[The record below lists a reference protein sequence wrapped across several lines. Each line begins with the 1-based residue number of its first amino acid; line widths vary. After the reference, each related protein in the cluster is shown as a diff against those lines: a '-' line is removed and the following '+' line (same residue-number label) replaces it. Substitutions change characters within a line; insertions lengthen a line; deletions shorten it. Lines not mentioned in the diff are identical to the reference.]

1 MTDLNRRQFLR
12 AAGSVASVATLSAC
26 FGSTVPDSTA
36 GFEANGFV
44 GPTDPRIA
52 ALEAR
57 RVRPGQRTVTARLD
71 ARQVDLDLGGRIVPT
86 WAFGE
91 DVPGPLIRA
100 TAGDLVTV
108 EVSNTLPTGTSVH
121 WHGIR
126 LRNDMDGVPGLT
138 QLPIAVGSTFTY
150 SFTAPDPGTYW
161 YHPHSGVQV
170 DRALYGPMIVEDPA
184 EPGDYDVEWIVVL
197 DDWVD
202 GTGRTPDD
210 ILAQLRASGGDMAP
224 MAGMNGGASSGA
236 SSPAPP
242 PPSPTGDAVIPGS
255 MHSMNGISM
264 SGIIYPHYLINGRLP
279 TAPVTLTGKPG
290 QRVRIRFVN
299 AGSDT
304 AFRVALGGHRLT
316 VTHTDGFA
324 LTPTQA
330 DALIMGM
337 GERWDVI
344 VTLKDGVFPLMAIPE
359 GKTGEAMA
367 LVRTG
372 SGRAPDATVRPSELS
387 RYVPFG
393 LTLAPAPE
401 AALPRRV
408 ANRIHKVVLEG
419 RMDPYRWTING
430 RSHPD
435 VEPFAVSQGDRVR
448 LRIMNRSK
456 MFHPW
461 HIHGHTFALAATG
474 MRKDTVL
481 LRPMQAM
488 NIEFEADNPGLW
500 MAHCHNLYH
509 AETGMMGTIA
519 YQR

>member
-1 MTDLNRRQFLR
+1 MPILDWSSDAANASTMRPCSITRITSASRIVDSRWAMTKEVRSLR
-12 AAGSVASVATLSAC
+12 SAANAFCSSSSVRVSTEEVASSKISSAGS
-26 FGSTVPDSTA
+26 
-36 GFEANGFV
+36 E
-44 GPTDPRIA
+44 RK
-52 ALEAR
+52 AR
-57 RVRPGQRTVTARLD
+57 AR
-71 ARQVDLDLGGRIVPT
+71 ARWT
-86 WAFGE
+86 
-91 DVPGPLIRA
+91 
-100 TAGDLVTV
+100 
-108 EVSNTLPTGTSVH
+108 
-121 WHGIR
+121 
-126 LRNDMDGVPGLT
+126 GLT
-138 QLPIAVGSTFTY
+138 LNDAQLVEIPARPIDYSDPQTIRKAVT
-150 SFTAPDPGTYW
+150 
-161 YHPHSGVQV
+161 
-170 DRALYGPMIVEDPA
+170 
-184 EPGDYDVEWIVVL
+184 
-197 DDWVD
+197 
-202 GTGRTPDD
+202 D
-210 ILAQLRASGGDMAP
+210 ILAQLRANGGDMAP
-224 MAGMNGGASSGA
+224 MAGMNGDPSSA
-236 SSPAPP
+236 APSPSPSP

-359 GKTGEAMA
+359 GKAGEAMA

-387 RYVPFG
+387 RYMPFG